1 MEDAELGQ
9 QMYQVSVYPRKEQE
23 CVLIEHDHIP
33 SASLHPSPLPS
44 LLYILLS
51 PLPCQQ
57 PWYRITQGHH
67 PVNKATA
74 AEVQGMGWTGVN
86 MISAKAGKMLEIY
99 NNCINIFPFQIA
111 ALMCMC
117 HAEQVDGSPD
127 PETNLDE

>member
-1 MEDAELGQ
+1 MKIREEIDSGVVEDAELGQ

-74 AEVQGMGWTGVN
+74 AEVQGMG
-86 MISAKAGKMLEIY
+86 
-99 NNCINIFPFQIA
+99 
-111 ALMCMC
+111 
-117 HAEQVDGSPD
+117 
-127 PETNLDE
+127 